1 VFIQSEES
9 DSVTE
14 NEEISWVA
22 WSMSTDPSTNWF
34 VKNTKDQANDEG
46 LMVMIENQNTGRY

>member
-1 VFIQSEES
+1 M
-9 DSVTE
+9 TE

-22 WSMSTDPSTNWF
+22 WSMSKDSSTNWF

-46 LMVMIENQNTGRY
+46 LMVSIEN

>member
-1 VFIQSEES
+1 MQSEES
-9 DSVTE
+9 QEVTE

-22 WSMSTDPSTNWF
+22 WSMSADPTTNWF

-46 LMVMIENQNTGRY
+46 LMVSIEN